1 MAKNLF
7 SVPIFFIVFRET
19 LEAAIIVSVLLG
31 LAEQIVHEEP
41 GRVTHTAQTTSDDNT
56 SKDGS
61 DSSPAALVDVEDD
74 EVHRRRL
81 VRKLRIQAR
90 TPTCSFLHIMSDQPM
105 TFRYLWGLDWGSLSH
120 WLSVPRKRVVQ
131 IIYAFNLI
139 MISVDSLRFGLPRH
153 QIFGQN
159 PRNSGKVR

>member
-31 LAEQIVHEEP
+31 LAEQIVYDEP
-41 GRVTHTAQTTSDDNT
+41 GRVSHTAHTTSDDNT

-61 DSSPAALVDVEDD
+61 DSSPAALVDVDVEDD

-81 VRKLRIQAR
+81 IRKLRIQAR
-90 TPTCSFLHIMSDQPM
+90 APTCSFLDVMSDQSM
-105 TFRYLWGLDWGSLSH
+105 TFRYLWVLDWGSSSH
-120 WLSVPRKRVVQ
+120 WLLVPRKRAVQ
-131 IIYAFNLI
+131 MTCI
-139 MISVDSLRFGLPRH
+139 
-153 QIFGQN
+153 
-159 PRNSGKVR
+159 